1 MTGNNITLRQRKKA
15 LTRQKVLAAARD
27 LFTERDYH
35 SVTIRELAKAF
46 GMSTSAIFNN
56 FTGKEQLFTE
66 AMGFPP
72 PVDGPLTRA
81 APMLLEA
88 VQTFAEWLA
97 REDAGP
103 DYEGMTRDT
112 HPTGEAIWRKWFY
125 DNIDICGKSQDQA
138 RAAIALAT
146 SPLDGEVWA
155 RHLESIRRDVPH
167 DCRAEQPA
175 ASQPSDAAGDQ

>member
-15 LTRQKVLAAARD
+15 LTRKKVLAAARD

-46 GMSTSAIFNN
+46 GMSTGAIFNN

-88 VQTFAEWLA
+88 LMNLRSQLIEAWSQTESLGVPIPGGLA
-97 REDAGP
+97 VE
-103 DYEGMTRDT
+103 
-112 HPTGEAIWRKWFY
+112 
-125 DNIDICGKSQDQA
+125 
-138 RAAIALAT
+138 LAT

>member
-46 GMSTSAIFNN
+46 GMSTGAIFNN

-88 VQTFAEWLA
+88 LSRQTDNMAFLLNHAEVGTWYEKFLA
-97 REDAGP
+97 ELVED
-103 DYEGMTRDT
+103 
-112 HPTGEAIWRKWFY
+112 HVAI
-125 DNIDICGKSQDQA
+125 I
-138 RAAIALAT
+138 LAT

>member
-46 GMSTSAIFNN
+46 GMSTGALFNN
-56 FTGKEQLFTE
+56 FSGKADLFE
-66 AMGFPP
+66 AAMGFPP

-88 VQTFAEWLA
+88 LVKVTLSTEWSCM
-97 REDAGP
+97 ET
-103 DYEGMTRDT
+103 ETQ
-112 HPTGEAIWRKWFY
+112 EAV
-125 DNIDICGKSQDQA
+125 DQA
-138 RAAIALAT
+138 LSLAT
-146 SPLDGEVWA
+146 YPLDGKVWA
-155 RHLESIRRDVPH
+155 RHLEAIRRDDPH
-167 DCRAEQPA
+167 TL
-175 ASQPSDAAGDQ
+175 AAGEADPLASSGGSAA

>member
-15 LTRQKVLAAARD
+15 ITRQKVLAAARD

-35 SVTIRELAKAF
+35 SVTTRELAKVF
-46 GMSTSAIFNN
+46 GMSTGSIFNN

-81 APMLLEA
+81 APMLLKA
-88 VQTFAEWLA
+88 CIVLQAE
-97 REDAGP
+97 
-103 DYEGMTRDT
+103 
-112 HPTGEAIWRKWFY
+112 
-125 DNIDICGKSQDQA
+125 A
-138 RAAIALAT
+138 RARNCGLRIADDAVLLAT